1 MTKIMKTIIKIKF
14 LILASVLMISNSC
27 TKNFD
32 EMNINPNSPT
42 VVPATNVFLRATN
55 SLIGTLLGE
64 RLDVYYAGSYAG
76 QTAAIGFG
84 DYEYRVDINNSMWR
98 GMYTAMNYF
107 VDAARLAEAEGNTN
121 LYAVSLIMKA
131 YGAHQTTDMWGKI
144 PYSEAFRLSEN
155 IMYPKYD
162 TQQEVYMAIL
172 AELKEAADLLN
183 NGTGSIG
190 AGDWM
195 FKGDVTKW
203 KKFCNSIRLRVAM
216 RMSFVD
222 EATAKAVF
230 TEVLGNP
237 SAYPIMTENAD
248 NAYFWWPGVSP
259 DQELWFKRMGV
270 LDGNKKDQYRT
281 NAVLVEALKSNN
293 DPRLPV
299 YVDKNKWGVYN
310 GYRFYYGQTRDT
322 LNNGNNVSH
331 IGDRFGNDP
340 KGFSPFMNCAEV
352 HFILA
357 EAIQRN
363 MTTGSAKNEYETGIT
378 KSLEENKIDAAAIA
392 TFLAGT
398 EVAWGS
404 GTTTNLYKIGLQKW
418 ISLFKQS
425 VEAWSES
432 RRTDIPL
439 MEQISENY
447 AVKHNRPPF
456 RMAYADEEKS
466 LNTSFPLEV
475 VETDIF
481 WGTQMWWD
489 TRTGVH

>member
-1 MTKIMKTIIKIKF
+1 MKSIIKIQF

-32 EMNINPNSPT
+32 DLNVNPNSPT

-76 QTAAIGFG
+76 QTAAIGLG

-98 GMYTAMNYF
+98 GMYTAMTYF
-107 VDAARLAEAEGNTN
+107 VDAARLAKLEENTN
-121 LYAVSLIMKA
+121 LYAAALVMKA
-131 YGAHQTTDMWGKI
+131 YSAHQTTDMWGKI
-144 PYSEAFRLSEN
+144 PYSEAFRMSEG
-155 IMYPKYD
+155 IIYPKYD
-162 TQQEVYMAIL
+162 TQQEVYAAIL

-183 NGTGSIG
+183 NGTGSMG

-195 FKGDVTKW
+195 FKGDINKW
-203 KKFCNSIRLRVAM
+203 KKFTNSVRLRVAM
-216 RMSFVD
+216 RMSMVD
-222 EATAKAVF
+222 EAGAKAVIA
-230 TEVLGNP
+230 EIVNNP
-237 SAYPIMTENAD
+237 STYPILTENAD
-248 NAYFWWPGVSP
+248 NAYFWWPGISP

-281 NAVLVEALKSNN
+281 NAVMVNALKDHN

-299 YVDKNKWGVYN
+299 YVDKNKYGVYN

-340 KGFSPFMNCAEV
+340 KGFSPLMNSAEV

-363 MTTGSAKNEYETGIT
+363 MIPGNAKTEYETGIT
-378 KSLEENKIDAAAIA
+378 RSLEENKIGADAIA
-392 TFLAGT
+392 TFLTQPG
-398 EVAWGS
+398 VAWGS

-418 ISLFKQS
+418 LSLFKQS

-439 MEQISENY
+439 MDVAVSENY
-447 AVKHNRPPF
+447 ALKHNRPPF

-466 LNTSFPLEV
+466 LNTKFPTEV
-475 VETDIF
+475 VENDIF
-481 WGTQMWWD
+481 YGTQMWWD
-489 TRTGVH
+489 TRTGIH